1 MNHPRIY
8 LDNAA
13 TTPMD
18 PEVVDLMAET
28 MRQSFGNPSSIHFLG
43 RETRILIEKARKTMA
58 SLLGCA
64 PSELFFTSGG
74 TESDN
79 MICRY
84 LVEGAGVQRLISSRL
99 EHHAITH
106 TLEHLEKS
114 RGVKVD
120 WLAHD
125 KRGVL
130 DLDDLEIRLS
140 DAQNHGQKSL
150 VTLMHANNEL
160 GNVLDIQRVAAL
172 CQHYGAYFHSDTVQ
186 TVGHIQLNLQELGI
200 HSISGSAHKFYGP
213 KGVGFIYL
221 RSGVSW
227 GPMIQGGAQERNMRG
242 GTENLAG
249 IVGMALALEKALQHR
264 EERSQKLA
272 HLCDRLAKGLES
284 VIPGLE
290 YNGDRNGPRL
300 PHVLNLSFPPHPKS
314 EMLLFNLDIEG
325 VCASGGSACSS
336 GAQTRSHVME
346 ALGVAPDRTAIRFSL
361 GSHNTEEEMDRV
373 VEILRKIW
381 HEA

>member
-1 MNHPRIY
+1 MSTQRIY

-18 PEVVDLMAET
+18 EEVVDLMAET
-28 MRQSFGNPSSIHFLG
+28 MRQCYGNPSSIHFLG
-43 RETRILIEKARKTMA
+43 RETRILIEKARKSMA
-58 SLLGCA
+58 ALLGCA

-84 LVEGAGVQRLISSRL
+84 LVEQGDVQRIISSKL

-106 TLEHLEKS
+106 TLENLAQL
-114 RGVKVD
+114 RGIRVD
-120 WLAHD
+120 WVKHNEQ
-125 KRGVL
+125 GVL
-130 DLDDLEIRLS
+130 DLKNLEMLLAQDLGTSNRT
-140 DAQNHGQKSL
+140 L

-160 GNVLDIQRVAAL
+160 GNLLDLEVVAGL
-172 CQHYGAYFHSDTVQ
+172 CNKYQAFFHSDTVQ
-186 TVGHIQLNLQELGI
+186 TVGHVPLNLQELGI
-200 HSISGSAHKFYGP
+200 HSVSGSAHKFYGP

-221 RSGVSW
+221 RGGHSW
-227 GPMIQGGAQERNMRG
+227 GPLIQGGSQERNMRG

-249 IVGMALALEKALQHR
+249 IVGMARALEKAIQTMD
-264 EERSQKLA
+264 ERRQRLA
-272 HLCDRLAKGLES
+272 NLRDRLRQGLEG

-290 YNGDRNGPRL
+290 FNGDGKGPRL
-300 PHVLNLSFPPHPKS
+300 PHILSLSFPPHPKG

-346 ALGVAPDRTAIRFSL
+346 ALGVPADRTTVRFSL
-361 GSHNTEEEMDRV
+361 GSRNTAEEMDRV

>member
-84 LVEGAGVQRLISSRL
+84 LVEGAGVQRLVSSRL

-106 TLEHLEKS
+106 TLEHLQKS
-114 RGVKVD
+114 RGVMVD

-125 KRGVL
+125 QRGVL
-130 DLDDLEIRLS
+130 DLDDLEKRLS
-140 DAQNHGQKSL
+140 DAQQHGQKTL

-160 GNVLDIQRVAAL
+160 GNLLDIQRVAAL

-221 RSGVSW
+221 RSGISW

-249 IVGMALALEKALQHR
+249 IVGMARALEKALQHR
-264 EERSQKLA
+264 EERSQKLS